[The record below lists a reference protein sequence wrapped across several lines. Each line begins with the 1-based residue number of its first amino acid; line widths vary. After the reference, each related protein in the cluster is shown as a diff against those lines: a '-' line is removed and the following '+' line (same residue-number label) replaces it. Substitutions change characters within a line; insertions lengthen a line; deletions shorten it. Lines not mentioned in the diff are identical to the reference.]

1 MAEIAKSFFGPGTP
15 GMIMLG
21 VLLAGL
27 ITFLGER
34 FLVSIGKGTWS
45 IYYKT
50 GMEIAAILSVVGVA
64 LTLLGKIFGLSQG
77 NGF

>member
-1 MAEIAKSFFGPGTP
+1 MGEIAKSFFGPGTP
-15 GMIMLG
+15 GMIMMG

-34 FLVSIGKGTWS
+34 FLVSIKKGTWAVYFS
-45 IYYKT
+45 T
-50 GMEIAAILSVVGVA
+50 GMEIAAILSVVAVA

-77 NGF
+77 KGF

>member
-15 GMIMLG
+15 GMIMMG

-34 FLVSIGKGTWS
+34 FLVSIGKGPWS
-45 IYYKT
+45 VYFKT
-50 GMEIAAILSVVGVA
+50 GMEIAAILSVFGVA
-64 LTLLGKIFGLSQG
+64 LNLLGKIFGLSQG
-77 NGF
+77 SGF